1 MEMALHMDEDFYP
14 RYLTTIADE
23 GGAIGRAIEK
33 GMQDGLAAG
42 IDHENAVRSLVD
54 VAAHNPSAKANYGL
68 CHQRPL
74 FRPVVETSEASQLQP
89 SPKQLMLLIHWLEDQ
104 VVIGETF
111 LSFSLD
117 VAHARVQ
124 RIRGDDAAHRLFL
137 ADAMVLLIEP
147 LSVKNLTGEAST
159 FGVPATATT
168 TSLSATFI
176 QASTVPLVLA
186 TGHEVLDVGPS
197 TKFSSPTSIVF

>member
-1 MEMALHMDEDFYP
+1 MALHMDEEFYP

-23 GGAIGRAIEK
+23 GGAIGCAIDK
-33 GMQDGLAAG
+33 GLQDGLAAG
-42 IDHENAVRSLVD
+42 IDHENDGRESQKDASMADIMDHLHLEGP
-54 VAAHNPSAKANYGL
+54 AA
-68 CHQRPL
+68 
-74 FRPVVETSEASQLQP
+74 ETLEASQLQP
-89 SPKQLMLLIHWLEDQ
+89 SHEQLMLLIYWLEDQ

-124 RIRGDDAAHRLFL
+124 RIRGYVAARRLSL
-137 ADAMVLLIEP
+137 ADAMFLLIVP

-159 FGVPATATT
+159 FGVPSMATT

-176 QASTVPLVLA
+176 QASIVPSVPA
-186 TGHEVLDVGPS
+186 TGHEVSDVGPS
-197 TKFSSPTSIVF
+197 TKVSSPTSIVF